1 MLLNHGQPQPAS
13 AVIPPSPTAV
23 NAVRELRRI
32 ARQLAG
38 RPRAYHRHKRR
49 VLFRND
55 LSDVDVDVLILQ
67 LGPTRIWDALDRLTQ
82 TPLKFAAE

>member
-1 MLLNHGQPQPAS
+1 MTLLNHGSPQPAS
-13 AVIPPSPTAV
+13 AAPPSPTAF

-55 LSDVDVDVLILQ
+55 LSDVDVDVLIAQ
-67 LGPTRIWDALDRLTQ
+67 IGPSRIMDAVDRYTQ
-82 TPLKFAAE
+82 PRLFAAE